1 MMHRPRI
8 GLIFQLFL
16 KASRVQKKRAILTVA
31 SIAWG
36 SLSLL
41 LLLAFGEGLGLS
53 ISKAQSGMGS
63 NIAVI
68 WPGTTSLIWQG
79 LPAGRAIR
87 PNIDDITLLRERLP
101 NLEEV
106 SGEIHRR
113 GVIVNYGDTTTTAQ
127 VKGVTHGFGEIRN
140 HIPQPGGRFLDV
152 MDEKQ
157 RRRVAFI
164 GNELAEKIFGKE
176 DPVGKG
182 LFLDKVPY
190 TIVGVMMPKVTMG
203 NYNGM
208 DKDQISIPITTY
220 KAQYGT
226 DKVEIIVVKPDSP
239 DRLKF
244 VLEEMHK
251 ILGAKYGF
259 DPKDERVFGIWDT
272 VENGEITRKILLGI
286 EIFLGIIGALTLIIG
301 GVGVA
306 NIMYAVVKERVR
318 EIGVKMALGARRGWV
333 TWPIVLEGMM
343 YTFLGGAIGLIMAM
357 GLIILLDQVPTEG
370 NEALA
375 MLGTPT
381 LSIPI
386 GIVSAAILGIIGL
399 AAGYFPARRAASIN
413 PAETLRYE

>member
-1 MMHRPRI
+1 MHRPRI
-8 GLIFQLFL
+8 GLIFHLFF
-16 KASRVQKKRAILTVA
+16 KASQVQKKRAILTIA

-41 LLLAFGEGLGLS
+41 LLLAFGEGLS
-53 ISKAQSGMGS
+53 ISIAKGMNGMGS
-63 NIAVI
+63 NLAIM
-68 WPGTTSLIWQG
+68 WPGATSLIWQG
-79 LPAGRAIR
+79 LPAGRPVR
-87 PNIDDITLLRERLP
+87 PTIDDIALLRERLP
-101 NLEEV
+101 NLEDV
-106 SGEIHRR
+106 YGEIRRR
-113 GVIVNYGDTTTTAQ
+113 GVIVNFGDTTTTAL
-127 VKGVTHGFGEIRN
+127 VKGVNYGFGEIRN
-140 HIPQPGGRFLDV
+140 HIPQPGGRFLDA

-190 TIVGVMMPKVTMG
+190 TVVGVMMPKVTMA

-226 DKVEIIVVKPDSP
+226 DKIGVIVVKPDSP
-239 DRLKF
+239 DHLGF

-251 ILGAKYGF
+251 VLGAKYGF

-343 YTFLGGAIGLIMAM
+343 YTVLGGAIGLIMAM
-357 GLIILLDQVPTEG
+357 GIIILLDQIPTEG

-375 MLGTPT
+375 MLGKPT

-386 GIVSAAILGIIGL
+386 GVVSAAILGVIGL
-399 AAGYFPARRAASIN
+399 VAGYFPARRAASIN